1 MELRV
6 AQKRRE
12 ARLKRAIR
20 VRKYVRGTPERPRL
34 SVFRSHKHIFAQVID
49 DTAGH
54 TLVAASTLTPEL
66 KEALEGKKKVEK
78 AFIVGEHIG
87 KLCQKKGIKKV
98 VFDRGGFKYHGRIK
112 ALADGA
118 RKSGLEF

>member
-1 MELRV
+1 MELKV

-12 ARLKRAIR
+12 ARLKRAKKIR
-20 VRKYVRGTPERPRL
+20 KKVFGTPERPRL
-34 SVFRSHKHIFAQVID
+34 RVFRSDKHIYAQVID
-49 DTAGH
+49 DTTGH
-54 TLVAASTLTPEL
+54 TLAAASTLTP
-66 KEALEGKKKVEK
+66 ALRDEIKGKKKIEK
-78 AFIVGEHIG
+78 AFAVGEFLG
-87 KLCQKKGIKKV
+87 KLCLEKGIKKV